1 MDHGYRQHAIQL
13 VGDTGDD
20 DFESCFGPISIRS
33 IELLGVDA
41 SCPSSAEMV
50 PVPAPAPIPDPFV
63 LRRLAE
69 TYDVTTS
76 ASFAH
81 ADNGSMANTVHD
93 ATLLFAYRL
102 LKDSKVRLLD
112 AGDHAHHPLGV
123 GFLCV
128 PTTNRGIAGAPHPYS
143 FGRITPRSPG
153 SSSRTRL
160 FLNSSAHLDI
170 TCPLP
175 GLPTDN
181 NGPEP
186 HGCGV
191 IAEDTH
197 PVSSPPLEPAALS
210 DPIVLPSD
218 PTVADGSP
226 PSPLTN
232 RDVCEDIGAD
242 SPIDLL
248 VRSLPRAALRML
260 WHQRLGHLNF
270 RRLSTMHRFVKGM
283 PEFQIPNEIESCPI
297 CLAAK
302 LRKRP
307 AGTDTTMHSTICN
320 QGISIDFGFMVQR
333 SRNTKRQHNLI
344 GLNGETCYALITDH
358 FSGRL
363 YGRAFATKAP
373 PVDWV
378 NNWLAN
384 NAPDCPNKYVRMD
397 GGGEL
402 GKSRDIRQAFTNFG
416 YTVEVTGPDSS
427 NQNGP
432 GERPHQT
439 IGDALRSML
448 SGANLQA
455 NFWPYAF
462 YHYLRLYNFVPHG
475 TRPTSPYEMCGSTLP
490 NLSKLR
496 TFGCRVHVRPTTA
509 RCGKAIPNS
518 RLGIFLGYSRSLK
531 ILYYYDLESSLVKT
545 ATHARFDEGMN
556 DLVDKPPPNV
566 QILRQLN
573 NDDSPS
579 PDNVDMSPL
588 DLTVSDDPF
597 DRLDEL
603 NPAIIC
609 DHPNLGF
616 EYIGA
621 FIVSINDQ
629 PVFTAQSAIDALA
642 VVASSDAENFRI
654 VFAPDRYIPV
664 TDRSTESPLHLSVD
678 QLRVVNQI
686 LSESAP
692 STSTLG
698 TFPLDGDL
706 SSAKACPPLVVRS
719 LNTTTH
725 GTVAEQALGSFT
737 RRKLKGLSN
746 WNDWQQTEFKQLDA
760 MAKQEMY
767 GTPCLPPKDAIILRQ
782 HWDYSYKADGTRKA
796 RNCCDGSPRAAPML
810 KLANTYSS
818 CIEQPCMR
826 MFFALCAYEGY
837 VALKV
842 DATNAYANSPP
853 PGQPTFVYI
862 DDQYADW
869 YEARY
874 GTKLSRDMVLPVQ
887 HALQGHPESGALWEG
902 FVNKVIARHGFKS
915 TTHERSIYHGVYKGH
930 RMLICRQVDDLAIGC
945 IDPDATRD
953 LVNTICREDGIDL
966 RDEGLLA
973 SFNGVDVEQTDRYIK
988 ITCES
993 YIDKLLAHYGWSAA
1007 GTRDTDMKPIEPLAS
1022 STLQQMFVEYESA
1035 PANGSPEHA
1044 LVESAAGFSYRS
1056 VLGALIYAYVV
1067 ARPDIGYAVTTLARF
1082 SDRPTKIHYD
1092 ASAELRVIYE

>member
-128 PTTNRGIAGAPHPYS
+128 PTTNRGIAGAPTSVFIRTYH
-143 FGRITPRSPG
+143 TPTIPG
-153 SSSRTRL
+153 IIISHSAVSKQLGTSGYHMSSHTDSAGFIHFPHRL
-160 FLNSSAHLDI
+160 RRCQDVYVTLQPTSQRGGLTFTEALILPTAAQHAASIVPSSLRVLR
-170 TCPLP
+170 PLP

-384 NAPDCPNKYVRMD
+384 NALTVQTSMSAWMEVASWERVVIFAKR
-397 GGGEL
+397 
-402 GKSRDIRQAFTNFG
+402 SRISDTLSRLLVLTPRIRTAP
-416 YTVEVTGPDSS
+416 VSD
-427 NQNGP
+427 
-432 GERPHQT
+432 
-439 IGDALRSML
+439 L
-448 SGANLQA
+448 
-455 NFWPYAF
+455 
-462 YHYLRLYNFVPHG
+462 
-475 TRPTSPYEMCGSTLP
+475 TRPL
-490 NLSKLR
+490 
-496 TFGCRVHVRPTTA
+496 
-509 RCGKAIPNS
+509 
-518 RLGIFLGYSRSLK
+518 
-531 ILYYYDLESSLVKT
+531 
-545 ATHARFDEGMN
+545 
-556 DLVDKPPPNV
+556 
-566 QILRQLN
+566 
-573 NDDSPS
+573 
-579 PDNVDMSPL
+579 
-588 DLTVSDDPF
+588 
-597 DRLDEL
+597 
-603 NPAIIC
+603 
-609 DHPNLGF
+609 
-616 EYIGA
+616 
-621 FIVSINDQ
+621 
-629 PVFTAQSAIDALA
+629 
-642 VVASSDAENFRI
+642 
-654 VFAPDRYIPV
+654 
-664 TDRSTESPLHLSVD
+664 
-678 QLRVVNQI
+678 
-686 LSESAP
+686 
-692 STSTLG
+692 
-698 TFPLDGDL
+698 
-706 SSAKACPPLVVRS
+706 
-719 LNTTTH
+719 
-725 GTVAEQALGSFT
+725 
-737 RRKLKGLSN
+737 
-746 WNDWQQTEFKQLDA
+746 
-760 MAKQEMY
+760 
-767 GTPCLPPKDAIILRQ
+767 
-782 HWDYSYKADGTRKA
+782 
-796 RNCCDGSPRAAPML
+796 
-810 KLANTYSS
+810 
-818 CIEQPCMR
+818 
-826 MFFALCAYEGY
+826 
-837 VALKV
+837 
-842 DATNAYANSPP
+842 
-853 PGQPTFVYI
+853 
-862 DDQYADW
+862 
-869 YEARY
+869 
-874 GTKLSRDMVLPVQ
+874 
-887 HALQGHPESGALWEG
+887 
-902 FVNKVIARHGFKS
+902 
-915 TTHERSIYHGVYKGH
+915 
-930 RMLICRQVDDLAIGC
+930 
-945 IDPDATRD
+945 ATR
-953 LVNTICREDGIDL
+953 
-966 RDEGLLA
+966 
-973 SFNGVDVEQTDRYIK
+973 
-988 ITCES
+988 
-993 YIDKLLAHYGWSAA
+993 
-1007 GTRDTDMKPIEPLAS
+1007 
-1022 STLQQMFVEYESA
+1022 
-1035 PANGSPEHA
+1035 
-1044 LVESAAGFSYRS
+1044 
-1056 VLGALIYAYVV
+1056 
-1067 ARPDIGYAVTTLARF
+1067 
-1082 SDRPTKIHYD
+1082 
-1092 ASAELRVIYE
+1092 

>member
-1 MDHGYRQHAIQL
+1 MPYPETWL
-13 VGDTGDD
+13 
-20 DFESCFGPISIRS
+20 CF
-33 IELLGVDA
+33 
-41 SCPSSAEMV
+41 
-50 PVPAPAPIPDPFV
+50 
-63 LRRLAE
+63 
-69 TYDVTTS
+69 
-76 ASFAH
+76 
-81 ADNGSMANTVHD
+81 
-93 ATLLFAYRL
+93 
-102 LKDSKVRLLD
+102 
-112 AGDHAHHPLGV
+112 
-123 GFLCV
+123 
-128 PTTNRGIAGAPHPYS
+128 
-143 FGRITPRSPG
+143 
-153 SSSRTRL
+153 
-160 FLNSSAHLDI
+160 
-170 TCPLP
+170 
-175 GLPTDN
+175 
-181 NGPEP
+181 
-186 HGCGV
+186 
-191 IAEDTH
+191 
-197 PVSSPPLEPAALS
+197 
-210 DPIVLPSD
+210 
-218 PTVADGSP
+218 
-226 PSPLTN
+226 
-232 RDVCEDIGAD
+232 
-242 SPIDLL
+242 
-248 VRSLPRAALRML
+248 
-260 WHQRLGHLNF
+260 Q
-270 RRLSTMHRFVKGM
+270 
-283 PEFQIPNEIESCPI
+283 
-297 CLAAK
+297 
-302 LRKRP
+302 
-307 AGTDTTMHSTICN
+307 
-320 QGISIDFGFMVQR
+320 
-333 SRNTKRQHNLI
+333 
-344 GLNGETCYALITDH
+344 
-358 FSGRL
+358 
-363 YGRAFATKAP
+363 
-373 PVDWV
+373 
-378 NNWLAN
+378 
-384 NAPDCPNKYVRMD
+384 
-397 GGGEL
+397 
-402 GKSRDIRQAFTNFG
+402 
-416 YTVEVTGPDSS
+416 
-427 NQNGP
+427 
-432 GERPHQT
+432 
-439 IGDALRSML
+439 
-448 SGANLQA
+448 
-455 NFWPYAF
+455 
-462 YHYLRLYNFVPHG
+462 YH
-475 TRPTSPYEMCGSTLP
+475 
-490 NLSKLR
+490 R
-496 TFGCRVHVRPTTA
+496 TFFCISDQNVR
-509 RCGKAIPNS
+509 RK
-518 RLGIFLGYSRSLK
+518 
-531 ILYYYDLESSLVKT
+531 
-545 ATHARFDEGMN
+545 
-556 DLVDKPPPNV
+556 
-566 QILRQLN
+566 
-573 NDDSPS
+573 
-579 PDNVDMSPL
+579 
-588 DLTVSDDPF
+588 
-597 DRLDEL
+597 
-603 NPAIIC
+603 
-609 DHPNLGF
+609 
-616 EYIGA
+616 YIGA

-1092 ASAELRVIYE
+1092 ALRRVARYLRMTKSWGLIYWRRTLLPGLPAGTFQPLASDPSLPSFPEPAHPTLLAGYVDAAHATDLITRRSITGLVFMFCGGPIAYKSKIQPTVSTSSTEAEFLAAVHAAKIAKYLRSILSELGYAQPGPTTLYEDNAAAILMINASRPTPRSRHIDIQHFAIQEWKANREILLEHIPGIINSADSLTKSLGSTLHHRHVRRLMGHYGAPWTPPVP